1 MSEVL
6 EWDSTEAE
14 GVHLRISKDLTY
26 TIKLPKPLFP
36 KKDGHRRKR
45 KMYKEK
51 TNSKAKMEKKV

>member
-26 TIKLPKPLFP
+26 TIKLPKPPFP

-51 TNSKAKMEKKV
+51 QIARLKWKKKV